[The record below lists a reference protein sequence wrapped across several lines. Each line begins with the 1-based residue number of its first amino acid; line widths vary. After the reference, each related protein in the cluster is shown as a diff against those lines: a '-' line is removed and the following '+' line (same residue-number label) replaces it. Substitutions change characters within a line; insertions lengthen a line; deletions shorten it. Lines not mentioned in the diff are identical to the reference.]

1 MVSSGSN
8 AGCTTV
14 HPLPTPSVCPYACA
28 GGGMHCP
35 TTEPLE
41 LIVAARQQ
49 RDRWVPSFE
58 AVEAR
63 VAHDLHGL
71 RRPPQL
77 CRALSPRRRAGTLSV
92 VGKGSRRE
100 QLPLPVDV

>member
-1 MVSSGSN
+1 MVSSGST

-14 HPLPTPSVCPYACA
+14 HPLPTPSECPYACA

-49 RDRWVPSFE
+49 RDQWVPSFD

-63 VAHDLHGL
+63 VAHDTVCLCGSRMSYLAL
-71 RRPPQL
+71 RPADGKVATAWAVCGL
-77 CRALSPRRRAGTLSV
+77 CRHWKAL
-92 VGKGSRRE
+92 
-100 QLPLPVDV
+100 

>member
-1 MVSSGSN
+1 MVSSGST

-14 HPLPTPSVCPYACA
+14 HPLPTPSECPYACA

-49 RDRWVPSFE
+49 RDRWVPSWDG
-58 AVEAR
+58 VEAR
-63 VAHDLHGL
+63 VAHDTVC
-71 RRPPQL
+71 L
-77 CRALSPRRRAGTLSV
+77 C
-92 VGKGSRRE
+92 GSRMS
-100 QLPLPVDV
+100 

>member
-1 MVSSGSN
+1 MVSSGST

-14 HPLPTPSVCPYACA
+14 HPLPTPSECPYACA
-28 GGGMHCP
+28 AGGMHCP

-49 RDRWVPSFE
+49 RDRWVPSFD

-63 VAHDLHGL
+63 VAHETVCTACGGRLSYVG
-71 RRPPQL
+71 
-77 CRALSPRRRAGTLSV
+77 LSPPDNGSLASAWAICCVCRHWV
-92 VGKGSRRE
+92 V
-100 QLPLPVDV
+100 L